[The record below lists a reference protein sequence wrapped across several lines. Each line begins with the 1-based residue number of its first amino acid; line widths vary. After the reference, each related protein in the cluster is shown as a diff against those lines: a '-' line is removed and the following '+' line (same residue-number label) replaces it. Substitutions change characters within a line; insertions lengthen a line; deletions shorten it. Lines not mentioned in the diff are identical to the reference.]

1 MLNPNE
7 TVLEKLLLSEA
18 CEVWNY
24 AGCAEQ
30 ETNPRVKAIWERFLD
45 YELGHFQVALQ
56 LFKEVE
62 QRDPAEL
69 LGDGN
74 LPPFIQFRSQ
84 REFVR
89 KVVETETQL
98 RKRGTEFV
106 DESQEGR
113 SSLDYRKAVNAA
125 GSPSETVAATY
136 SWMAGTELMR
146 ERVVAQERT

>member
-1 MLNPNE
+1 MLNPME
-7 TVLEKLLLSEA
+7 SILEKLLICEA
-18 CEVWNY
+18 TEVWNY

-56 LFKEVE
+56 LFKDIER
-62 QRDPAEL
+62 RDPAEV
-69 LGDGN
+69 LGDGA
-74 LPPFIQFRSQ
+74 LPAFIRYESQ

-106 DESQEGR
+106 DEADEGK
-113 SSLDYRKAVNAA
+113 SSLEYRQAVNAG
-125 GSPSETVAATY
+125 GSPSENVSATY
-136 SWMAGTELMR
+136 RWTPGTELMR
-146 ERVVAQERT
+146 EEPKIFA